1 MVIKMKISW
10 VKFEK
15 DESNFKIPENLGF
28 DVFKLKELEKTDE
41 TLKDLIDKKYT
52 TIIITNDIAAF
63 SEDIIKKYSRK

>member
-1 MVIKMKISW
+1 MKISW

-15 DESNFKIPENLGF
+15 DESSFKIPENLGF